1 MNRSGLMIGVLALAL
16 GFPVGVYA
24 YKSFK
29 SRTGVS
35 SEPVIAVIV
44 AADDLQVGT
53 RIEERDIKII
63 RIPIA
68 DLPSGA
74 PRRRSDV
81 LGHGVIIP
89 ITKGEFIPPAKL
101 AGENAWAVSP
111 SLIPPACEPFL
122 CE

>member
-1 MNRSGLMIGVLALAL
+1 MAL

-35 SEPVIAVIV
+35 SEPVTPVIV

-53 RIEERDIKII
+53 RIEKRDIKII

-74 PRRRSDV
+74 R
-81 LGHGVIIP
+81 
-89 ITKGEFIPPAKL
+89 
-101 AGENAWAVSP
+101 AGARMCWDMA
-111 SLIPPACEPFL
+111 
-122 CE
+122 